1 MKNKKSKNN
10 QDKTQKLLSGIYI
23 EKKLD
28 LFKDVSYKSGVPER
42 AMEFIKNCRI
52 ELKKLS

>member
-10 QDKTQKLLSGIYI
+10 QGKTPQLLSGIYI

-28 LFKDVSYKSGVPER
+28 LIKDVSYKSGVPES

>member
-28 LFKDVSYKSGVPER
+28 LIKHVSCRSGVPER

>member
-10 QDKTQKLLSGIYI
+10 QGKTPQLLSGIYI

-28 LFKDVSYKSGVPER
+28 LIKDVSYKSGVPER